1 MVGRAHD
8 VLARILA
15 LTRLAAVVI
24 VHVAMEALLGAVQ
37 LGTGAHC
44 KQTLI
49 DPAVA
54 QLLYGISP
62 V

>member
-44 KQTLI
+44 KQK
-49 DPAVA
+49 
-54 QLLYGISP
+54 LL
-62 V
+62 